1 MIIVNVIGRIG
12 ANAEVKTM
20 NGKEFTTFRVAHS
33 DRWKDEAG
41 NTHENTMWV
50 DCVYSG
56 KIGALEYLTKG
67 TQVFVTGSASLRI
80 YSSKKDKC
88 MKAGLTIN
96 VRSVELLGGKS
107 DDIPATLYRSDTGE
121 EVKVNKYFA
130 MDLQG
135 KKQKEPCYLQSR
147 SGNIY
152 VANEYGWLT
161 PYTKPEEEVQDI

>member
-1 MIIVNVIGRIG
+1 MINVNVIGRIG
-12 ANAEVKTM
+12 ANAEVKSA

-33 DRWKDEAG
+33 NKWRDDTG
-41 NTHENTMWV
+41 NIHEETIWV

-88 MKAGLTIN
+88 LKAGLTIN

-107 DDIPATLYRSDTGE
+107 DDIPGTLYRTDNGE
-121 EVKVNKYFA
+121 EVKVNKYYG
-130 MDLQG
+130 MDMQG
-135 KKQKEPCYLQSR
+135 KQKQTACYLQSK
-147 SGNIY
+147 SGDVY
-152 VANEYGWLT
+152 LANEYGWVT
-161 PYTKPEEEVQDI
+161 PFTPSNEEKEA